1 MALAD
6 TASGFNVEDLC
17 CR

>member
-6 TASGFNVEDLC
+6 TASGFNVEDLY